1 MGRVYLAL
9 DRRLE
14 GRRCAIKEVV
24 PLLPTAPLVDASSG
38 PSTPPRQVRD
48 AASSGGAS
56 ARRKVAAGPG
66 VDAPPADAFRRQFRH
81 EAQVLAQLDH
91 PNLPKV
97 SDYFSIEERDYLVM
111 DFVAG
116 QDLQAIVADAR
127 QRGRFLPENQVLMW
141 GDQLCDALTYLH
153 NQEPP
158 VVHRDVKPANIKLT
172 PAGQIKLVDFG
183 LVTLLA
189 PEELETVTLV
199 RGAGSLAYMPLEQF
213 SAESRHT
220 DVRSDVYSLGA
231 TLYHLLTGQ
240 TPPTAQ
246 AHFLRPGVLVPPSE
260 INPAISPHVEAAIL
274 QAMSPHPEGRP
285 VSVEEFRRRLFAEP
299 ASASLGADAM
309 NRVEGT
315 TLLSGEGLPADWD
328 WGAILRANIAWIVL
342 ALATLVWA
350 VFVTFH

>member
-14 GRRCAIKEVV
+14 GRRCAIKEVLPLHPVSAADSLAV
-24 PLLPTAPLVDASSG
+24 PRHPADFAE
-38 PSTPPRQVRD
+38 
-48 AASSGGAS
+48 GGAEDL
-56 ARRKVAAGPG
+56 A
-66 VDAPPADAFRRQFRH
+66 ADAIRAQFRH

-97 SDYFSIEERDYLVM
+97 SDYFSVAGRDYLVM

-116 QDLQAIVADAR
+116 QDLRAIVTDAR

-141 GDQLCDALTYLH
+141 ADQLCDALTYLH

-183 LVTLLA
+183 LVTSLS
-189 PEELETVTLV
+189 PENLETVTVV

-213 SAESRHT
+213 SADSRHI

-231 TLYHLLTGQ
+231 TLYRLLTGQ
-240 TPPTAQ
+240 APPTAQ
-246 AHFLRPGVLVPPSE
+246 GHFLRPSSLIPPSE
-260 INPAISPHVEAAIL
+260 INPAISAHVEAAIL

-285 VSVEEFRRRLFAEP
+285 ASVEEFRRMLFTGP
-299 ASASLGADAM
+299 ASAAHDTEAM
-309 NRVEGT
+309 DRVEGAPLT
-315 TLLSGEGLPADWD
+315 TGEGLPAGWD
-328 WGAILRANIAWIVL
+328 WRAIVRANIPWIVL
-342 ALATLVWA
+342 ALAMLVWA
-350 VFVTFH
+350 VFVTFR